1 MDVLTNSFLGIYP
14 ERYAYVPDMTR
25 EKRAVHEEI
34 EIKCFYS
41 GEAVLMV
48 GDQIIEAKAGDVVVI
63 NPYEFHTT
71 LNTGGSHNGRYHLF
85 MVPLDIF
92 SGTEIPDLNLRN
104 ILLGQNC
111 AFKNLYQNDK
121 RMHKIL
127 TRMVKEEA
135 DKKTAY
141 EIAIGGL
148 VMEFFAIL
156 IRKGLTQKNEGEND
170 NLRSYRLI
178 EPSLRCIRD
187 NYNQKIDVDM
197 LSQECNLSKSYF
209 CRLFKSVTDKTP
221 MEFLSHYRLKI
232 ADSQLR
238 SSEKTISDI
247 ADDCGFESFS
257 YFSRSYKK
265 HYGIKPSERR

>member
-1 MDVLTNSFLGIYP
+1 MEFLTNSYIGIFP
-14 ERYAYVPDMTR
+14 ERYAYVPDMKT

-63 NPYEFHTT
+63 NPYEFHAT
-71 LNTGGSHNGRYHLF
+71 LNTGGIHKGKYHLF

-92 SGTEIPDLNLRN
+92 SKTDMPDLNLRN
-104 ILLGQNC
+104 SLLAQNC
-111 AFKNLYQNDK
+111 AFKHLYQNDK
-121 RMHKIL
+121 RMCKIL
-127 TRMVKEEA
+127 NRMVKEQTE
-135 DKKTAY
+135 KKTAY
-141 EIAIGGL
+141 DIAIGGL
-148 VMEFFAIL
+148 IMEFFAVL
-156 IRKGLTQKNEGEND
+156 IRKGLMQKNENDKD

-187 NYNQKIDVDM
+187 MYSENIDVDI
-197 LSQECNLSKSYF
+197 LAQSCNLSKSYF
-209 CRLFKSVTDKTP
+209 CRLFKSVTGKTP
-221 MEFLSHYRLKI
+221 MEYLSDYRLKI

-238 SSEKTISDI
+238 SGEKPIADI

-257 YFSRSYKK
+257 YFSRNYKK